1 MVEVVETLEVK
12 LKRHEDALSLCMAEI
27 QKLRAENALLRSAE
41 GAHDVL
47 RRIYLNEAESSATRV
62 KAAQASINFEKSRL
76 ENVPPPMELTAE
88 PVEPLHQLI
97 ERQRARA
104 DRMAREARQI
114 RVLPN
119 GQVLVLDEPNG
130 DGGDDSSNNGNDSAG
145 NGPDNDTAG

>member
-1 MVEVVETLEVK
+1 MTDDRDDLIRQLAQRLQETVDENDRLQALVAK
-12 LKRHEDALSLCMAEI
+12 LTGTENDAHST
-27 QKLRAENALLRSAE
+27 
-41 GAHDVL
+41 L
-47 RRIYLNEAESSATRV
+47 RRIYLDEAQSSATRV